1 MACIGWEAQF
11 KRLEGAYAPS
21 TMRGY
26 YADIRAFVNWC
37 EEHGVSPFPAQVG
50 LVCQFLDHQAAAGLA
65 ISSIRRRMYAL
76 RKAHNLLLYPDPTRE
91 EDVNLTFRRIRRASF
106 ARPAQAKGLT
116 KDFLQ
121 QFLDGQPHTPWG
133 LRNRT
138 MLSLG
143 YDLLTRRAELVALKD
158 RDLEPR
164 RDGTYRCVIRRSKAD
179 PFGNGRT
186 AFCSRR
192 SAALVAEWR
201 AWRGPDVEWLFCPIY
216 SGKAINRSLSPTTV
230 KRLVK
235 SAAARADLDP
245 DMVAAFSGHSLR
257 VGAAQDLLAS
267 GHDTA
272 AIMRAGGWKSINV
285 LGRYLENAEHN
296 VWL

>member
-1 MACIGWEAQF
+1 MLADWRLEF

-26 YADIRAFVNWC
+26 YADIQIFVDWC
-37 EEHGVSPFPAQVG
+37 KEQDVQPFPASANI
-50 LVCQFLDHQAAAGLA
+50 VCTFLDHQAAAGLA
-65 ISSIRRRMYAL
+65 ISSIRRRIYAL
-76 RKAHNLLLYPDPTRE
+76 RKAHNLLRYPDPTRD
-91 EDVNLTFRRIRRASF
+91 EDVNLTFRRIRRTSF
-106 ARPAQAKGLT
+106 ARPLQAKGLT

-121 QFLDGQPHTPWG
+121 QFLDAQPDTPWG
-133 LRNRT
+133 LRNRS

-158 RDLEPR
+158 CDLDPR
-164 RDGTYRCVIRRSKAD
+164 PDGTYRCIIRRSKAD

-192 SAALVAEWR
+192 SASLLKEWR
-201 AWRGPDVEWLFCPIY
+201 AWRGPDIDWLFCPIY
-216 SGKAINRSLSPTTV
+216 SGRAINRSLSPTTV

-235 SAAARADLDP
+235 NAAARADLDP
-245 DMVAAFSGHSLR
+245 EIASSFSGHSLR
-257 VGAAQDLLAS
+257 VGAAQDLLTS

-272 AIMRAGGWKSINV
+272 AIMRAGGWKSVNV

-296 VWL
+296 IWL

>member
-1 MACIGWEAQF
+1 MGDWKMNF
-11 KRLEGAYAPS
+11 KRLEGAYAPN

-26 YADIRAFVNWC
+26 YADIQAFVDWC
-37 EEHGVSPFPAQVG
+37 EQEGATPFPAKVDA
-50 LVCQFLDHQAAAGLA
+50 VCRFLDNQAEAGLA
-65 ISSIRRRMYAL
+65 ISSIRRRIYAL
-76 RKAHNLLLYPDPTRE
+76 RKAHNLLRHPDPTRD
-91 EDVNLTFRRIRRASF
+91 EDVNLTFRRNRRASF
-106 ARPAQAKGLT
+106 ARPHQAKGLT

-121 QFLDGQPHTPWG
+121 QFLEAQPDSPWG
-133 LRNRT
+133 LRSRT

-143 YDLLTRRAELVALKD
+143 YDLLTRRAELVALRD
-158 RDLEPR
+158 RDVER
-164 RDGTYRCVIRRSKAD
+164 RCDGTYRCVIRRSKAD

-192 SAALVAEWR
+192 SAALLEEWR
-201 AWRGPDVEWLFCPIY
+201 AWRGPDIEWLFCPIY
-216 SGKAINRSLSPTTV
+216 SGRAINRSLSPTTV

-235 SAAARADLDP
+235 SAAARANLDP
-245 DMVAAFSGHSLR
+245 EMVAAFSGHSLR

-285 LGRYLENAEHN
+285 LGRYLENAEQN